1 MKLYVQIFKDGNFGN
16 CRFDVVSIPN
26 NQITVYELKQ
36 ILYGKYGVHH
46 SNQRLTV
53 KMCNKQ
59 FVIMS
64 NEYPLNFFF
73 IKEKSIIYVE
83 FIKAQSKMEEISQ
96 KMKRRDIKSK
106 YLNSLGILRR
116 CPPMEII
123 KESTI
128 EDIEDDYKSSIT
140 NASSYS
146 MVKKNRKVF
155 KNSPPKEFHKVILD
169 RLNKAIM
176 TNNIDE
182 FREILDNRYDFID
195 INKPIDK
202 YQKYSPIHYAALY
215 GYFEMVQ
222 DLIEKYKADVNL
234 VSSDKSDKWSA
245 LHLSSFKGYIEVVN
259 ILLQCKETNC
269 DLCLPKIGTALH
281 CACKRNNFK
290 IVSLLL
296 HKCDPKIRNDEGKLP
311 IDITND
317 SNIKKLLDKIMNG
330 NRINYSN
337 NIENGDESDV
347 KNKHDNNINTTNNN
361 NSHKKG
367 NCNSRFQFLNNISGI
382 PTQPPKYVGFLY
394 KKGKYLP
401 HYNLRYVQLDPLKG
415 LFFRYAKKEDYP
427 SKPLEVLLLK
437 DFINSK
443 MSNDSSQKYFYLEAT
458 FLPNQNHLF
467 RFESKEACNN
477 WNDAINKCSSYTK
490 YWDNLSKKYMD
501 IPLYLTTLSSD
512 IVEINYQNGENI
524 VIESKK
530 NGESNQVQK
539 KKQRRKNPYTNREED
554 YKLLEDPLLNNTTVG
569 FNSFTILDCLG
580 AGSFGKVFKVRM
592 KSNGEIY
599 AMKVINKKFL
609 MKNNQ
614 LRYALTECSVLK
626 QATSPFIL
634 TLYYSFQTPE
644 NLYMIIDY
652 CPGGDL
658 NFHIIQN
665 LFEEDEARFY
675 IAELI
680 LGIEHLH
687 ELDIIYRDLKPENI
701 LINEDNHIKLADFGL
716 AKEGVT
722 DIQNTKSFVGS
733 PAYLAPEMLMRKGVG
748 KSADI
753 YGIGAVLYEMICGTP
768 PFFSNNIKILYKNIS
783 QSKLMLHDYFSD
795 ELKDLLSQLLC
806 RDPNKRIGVSD
817 KNELKNHEWF
827 KDIDWDKLAKKQIDP
842 PLNLVEIKK
851 SLDHNANANNDM
863 KINLEDQ
870 DYTNE
875 NKGFKRISNFTFIRN
890 DNKK

>member
-1 MKLYVQIFKDGNFGN
+1 MKLYLQIFKDGNFGN
-16 CRFDVVSIPN
+16 CRFDIVCIPN
-26 NQITVYELKQ
+26 NQISVYELKL
-36 ILYGKYGVHH
+36 ILYGKYGVNH

-96 KMKRRDIKSK
+96 KIKRRDIKSK
-106 YLNSLGILRR
+106 YLNSLGILRH

-128 EDIEDDYKSSIT
+128 EDIDDDYKSSLT
-140 NASSYS
+140 NASGFN
-146 MVKKNRKVF
+146 VAKKNKRIF
-155 KNSPPKEFHKVILD
+155 KNSPPKEFRKVILD

-176 TNNIDE
+176 GNNLDE

-215 GYFEMVQ
+215 GYFEMMQ
-222 DLIEKYKADVNL
+222 DLIDKYKADVNL
-234 VSSDKSDKWSA
+234 VSSDKWSA
-245 LHLSSFKGYIEVVN
+245 LHLSSHKGYIEVVN
-259 ILLQCKETNC
+259 ILLQNKEINC

-281 CACKRNNFK
+281 CACKRNNFR

-296 HKCDPKIRNDEGKLP
+296 HKCDPKIPNDEGKLP
-311 IDITND
+311 IDTTND
-317 SNIKKLLDKIMNG
+317 ANIKKLLNKIMYPNAV
-330 NRINYSN
+330 NYSH
-337 NIENGDESDV
+337 NIENGNESDL
-347 KNKHDNNINTTNNN
+347 KIKHNNSINTINNN
-361 NSHKKG
+361 NSHKKCI
-367 NCNSRFQFLNNISGI
+367 NNSRFQFLNNITGI

-394 KKGKYLP
+394 KKGKILP
-401 HYNLRYVQLDPLKG
+401 HYNLRYVQIDPLKG

-437 DFINSK
+437 DYINSR
-443 MSNDSSQKYFYLEAT
+443 MTNDSSQKYFYLEVA
-458 FLPNQNHLF
+458 FLTNHLF
-467 RFESKEACNN
+467 RFESKEACNK
-477 WNDAINKCSSYTK
+477 WNEAINQCSTYTK
-490 YWDNLSKKYMD
+490 YWDNLSKKYID
-501 IPLYLTTLSSD
+501 IPLYLSTLSSD
-512 IVEINYQNGENI
+512 LVEINYQNGECK
-524 VIESKK
+524 VLESKK
-530 NGESNQVQK
+530 KSDEEANQVQK
-539 KKQRRKNPYTNREED
+539 KKPRRKNPYANREED

-569 FNSFTILDCLG
+569 FNSFTIEDCLG

-592 KSNGEIY
+592 KSNGELY

-614 LRYALTECSVLK
+614 LKYAITECNVLK
-626 QATSPFIL
+626 LATSPFIL
-634 TLYYSFQTPE
+634 TLYYAFQTPE

-716 AKEGVT
+716 AKEGIT

-795 ELKDLLSQLLC
+795 ELKDLLTQLLC
-806 RDPNKRIGVSD
+806 RDPKKRIGVTD

-827 KDIDWDKLAKKQIDP
+827 KDID
-842 PLNLVEIKK
+842 
-851 SLDHNANANNDM
+851 
-863 KINLEDQ
+863 
-870 DYTNE
+870 
-875 NKGFKRISNFTFIRN
+875 
-890 DNKK
+890 

>member
-1 MKLYVQIFKDGNFGN
+1 
-16 CRFDVVSIPN
+16 
-26 NQITVYELKQ
+26 
-36 ILYGKYGVHH
+36 
-46 SNQRLTV
+46 
-53 KMCNKQ
+53 
-59 FVIMS
+59 
-64 NEYPLNFFF
+64 
-73 IKEKSIIYVE
+73 
-83 FIKAQSKMEEISQ
+83 
-96 KMKRRDIKSK
+96 
-106 YLNSLGILRR
+106 
-116 CPPMEII
+116 
-123 KESTI
+123 
-128 EDIEDDYKSSIT
+128 
-140 NASSYS
+140 
-146 MVKKNRKVF
+146 
-155 KNSPPKEFHKVILD
+155 
-169 RLNKAIM
+169 
-176 TNNIDE
+176 
-182 FREILDNRYDFID
+182 
-195 INKPIDK
+195 
-202 YQKYSPIHYAALY
+202 
-215 GYFEMVQ
+215 
-222 DLIEKYKADVNL
+222 
-234 VSSDKSDKWSA
+234 
-245 LHLSSFKGYIEVVN
+245 
-259 ILLQCKETNC
+259 
-269 DLCLPKIGTALH
+269 
-281 CACKRNNFK
+281 
-290 IVSLLL
+290 
-296 HKCDPKIRNDEGKLP
+296 
-311 IDITND
+311 
-317 SNIKKLLDKIMNG
+317 
-330 NRINYSN
+330 
-337 NIENGDESDV
+337 
-347 KNKHDNNINTTNNN
+347 
-361 NSHKKG
+361 
-367 NCNSRFQFLNNISGI
+367 
-382 PTQPPKYVGFLY
+382 
-394 KKGKYLP
+394 
-401 HYNLRYVQLDPLKG
+401 
-415 LFFRYAKKEDYP
+415 
-427 SKPLEVLLLK
+427 
-437 DFINSK
+437 

-458 FLPNQNHLF
+458 FLSNHIF

-490 YWDNLSKKYMD
+490 YWDNLTKEYMD
-501 IPLYLTTLSSD
+501 IPLYLSSLSSD

-827 KDIDWDKLAKKQIDP
+827 KDIDWDKLAKKQINP

-851 SLDHNANANNDM
+851 SLDHNVNVNNDM

-875 NKGFKRISNFTFIRN
+875 NKGLKRISNFTFIRN

>member
-1 MKLYVQIFKDGNFGN
+1 MKLYIQIFKDGNFGN
-16 CRFDVVSIPN
+16 CSFDIVCVPN
-26 NQITVYELKQ
+26 NQITVFELKE
-36 ILYGKYGVHH
+36 ILYGKYGVNH

-59 FVIMS
+59 FVIMP

-106 YLNSLGILRR
+106 YLKSLGILQC

-128 EDIEDDYKSSIT
+128 EDIEDDYKTSNT
-140 NASSYS
+140 NINNHNYI
-146 MVKKNRKVF
+146 KKNKKKFR
-155 KNSPPKEFHKVILD
+155 NSPPKEYHNAIKE

-176 TNNIDE
+176 GNNLDE
-182 FREILDNRYDFID
+182 FREILDNKYDFID

-215 GYFEMVQ
+215 GYFEMMK

-234 VSSDKSDKWSA
+234 ISSDKWSA
-245 LHLSSFKGYIEVVN
+245 LHLSSYKGYVEVVN
-259 ILLQCKETNC
+259 ILIQNKDTNC

-296 HKCDPKIRNDEGKLP
+296 HKCDPRITNDEGKLP
-311 IDITND
+311 IEITND
-317 SNIKKLLDKIMNG
+317 SNIKKLLNKIMYPNK
-330 NRINYSN
+330 NYSN
-337 NIENGDESDV
+337 ENSIENNDESDLKV
-347 KNKHDNNINTTNNN
+347 KNDNYINNN
-361 NSHKKG
+361 NIHKKG
-367 NCNSRFQFLNNISGI
+367 NYNSRFQFLNNISGI
-382 PTQPPKYVGFLY
+382 PPQPDKYIGFIY
-394 KKGKYLP
+394 KKGKVLP
-401 HYNLRYVQLDPLKG
+401 HYNLRYVQLDPFKG
-415 LFFRYAKKEDYP
+415 LFLRYAQKADYP
-427 SKPLEVLLLK
+427 AKPLEVLLLK

-443 MSNDSSQKYFYLEAT
+443 ISNDSSEKYFYLETT
-458 FLPNQNHLF
+458 FHSNQLY
-467 RFESKEACNN
+467 RFESKEACNQ
-477 WNDAINKCSSYTK
+477 WNDALNKCSTYAK
-490 YWDNLSKKYMD
+490 FWENISKKYID
-501 IPLYLTTLSSD
+501 VPFYLSTLSSD
-512 IVEINYQNGENI
+512 LIEINQNGEI
-524 VIESKK
+524 KTIESNK
-530 NGESNQVQK
+530 NKDKDKENNQIQK
-539 KKQRRKNPYTNREED
+539 KKQRRKNPFTNREED
-554 YKLLEDPLLNNTTVG
+554 YKLLEDPILNNSTIG
-569 FNSFTILDCLG
+569 FNSFTIEDCLG

-599 AMKVINKKFL
+599 AMKVINKRFL

-614 LRYALTECSVLK
+614 LRYAITECNVLK

-716 AKEGVT
+716 AKEGVN
-722 DIQNTKSFVGS
+722 DVQSSKSFVGS
-733 PAYLAPEMLMRKGVG
+733 PAYLAPEMLMRRGVG

-795 ELKDLLSQLLC
+795 ELKDLLTQLLC
-806 RDPNKRIGVSD
+806 RDPNKRIGVVD

-827 KDIDWDKLAKKQIDP
+827 KDIDWDKLAKKQIEP
-842 PLNLVEIKK
+842 PLNLVEMKK
-851 SLDHNANANNDM
+851 RLDHKDNPEL
-863 KINLEDQ
+863 KINFEDK
-870 DYTNE
+870 DYTND
-875 NKGFKRISNFTFIRN
+875 NKGFKRISKFTFIRP
-890 DNKK
+890 DINK

>member
-1 MKLYVQIFKDGNFGN
+1 MKLYIQIFKDGNFGN
-16 CRFDVVSIPN
+16 CRFDVVVIPN
-26 NQITVYELKQ
+26 NQISVYELKQ
-36 ILYGKYGVHH
+36 ILYGKYGVNH

-106 YLNSLGILRR
+106 YLKSLGILQR

-128 EDIEDDYKSSIT
+128 EDIEDDYKSSNT
-140 NASSYS
+140 NINNYNII
-146 MVKKNRKVF
+146 KKNKKKF
-155 KNSPPKEFHKVILD
+155 KNSPPKEYHKAIQD

-176 TNNIDE
+176 GNNLDE
-182 FREILDNRYDFID
+182 FREIMDNRYDFID

-202 YQKYSPIHYAALY
+202 FQKYSPIHYAALY
-215 GYFEMVQ
+215 GYFEMMQ
-222 DLIEKYKADVNL
+222 DLIDKYKADVNL
-234 VSSDKSDKWSA
+234 ISSDKWSA
-245 LHLSSFKGYIEVVN
+245 LHLSSYKGYVEVVN
-259 ILLQCKETNC
+259 ILIQYKETNC

-296 HKCDPKIRNDEGKLP
+296 HKCDPRITNDEGKLP
-311 IDITND
+311 IEITND
-317 SNIKKLLDKIMNG
+317 ANIKKLINKIMYP
-330 NRINYSN
+330 NRINSN
-337 NIENGDESDV
+337 NNSSDYNDESDLKV
-347 KNKHDNNINTTNNN
+347 KNDNNINNNI
-361 NSHKKG
+361 HKKG
-367 NCNSRFQFLNNISGI
+367 NYNSRFQFLNNLSAI
-382 PTQPPKYVGFLY
+382 PSLPPKYVGFVY
-394 KKGKYLP
+394 KKGKILP
-401 HYNLRYVQLDPLKG
+401 HYNLRYVQLDPIKG
-415 LFFRYAKKEDYP
+415 LFLRYAQKADYP
-427 SKPLEVLLLK
+427 VKPLEVLLLK
-437 DFINSK
+437 DFINCK
-443 MSNDSSQKYFYLEAT
+443 ISNDSSEKFFYLEAT
-458 FLPNQNHLF
+458 FTSNHLY
-467 RFESKEACNN
+467 RFESREACNK
-477 WNDAINKCSSYTK
+477 WNDAINKCSTYAK
-490 YWDNLSKKYMD
+490 YWENISKKH
-501 IPLYLTTLSSD
+501 IEVPLYLSTLNTD
-512 IVEINYQNGENI
+512 IIEINCQNGELKT
-524 VIESKK
+524 IESKNK
-530 NGESNQVQK
+530 GESNQIQK
-539 KKQRRKNPYTNREED
+539 KKPRRKNPYANREED
-554 YKLLEDPLLNNTTVG
+554 YKLLEDPILNNTTVG

-599 AMKVINKKFL
+599 AMKVINKRFL

-614 LRYALTECSVLK
+614 LRYAITECNVLK

-675 IAELI
+675 ISELI

-701 LINEDNHIKLADFGL
+701 LINDDNHIKLADFGL
-716 AKEGVT
+716 SKEGVN
-722 DIQNTKSFVGS
+722 DVQSSKSFVGS

-806 RDPNKRIGVSD
+806 RDPNKRIGVMD

-827 KDIDWDKLAKKQIDP
+827 KDIDWDKLAKKQIEP
-842 PLNLVEIKK
+842 PLDLVEMKK
-851 SLDHNANANNDM
+851 RLDHKVNTEL
-863 KINLEDQ
+863 KINFEDK
-870 DYTNE
+870 DYTDDNR
-875 NKGFKRISNFTFIRN
+875 GFKRISKFTFIRQ
-890 DNKK
+890 DINK

>member
-1 MKLYVQIFKDGNFGN
+1 MKLYIQIFKDGNFGN
-16 CRFDVVSIPN
+16 CRFDVVVIPN
-26 NQITVYELKQ
+26 NQISVYELKQ
-36 ILYGKYGVHH
+36 ILYGKYGVNH

-96 KMKRRDIKSK
+96 KIKRRDIKSK
-106 YLNSLGILRR
+106 YLKSLGILQR

-128 EDIEDDYKSSIT
+128 EDIEDDYKSS
-140 NASSYS
+140 NANINNYNII
-146 MVKKNRKVF
+146 KKNKKKF
-155 KNSPPKEFHKVILD
+155 KNSPPKEYHKAIQD

-176 TNNIDE
+176 GNNLDE
-182 FREILDNRYDFID
+182 FREIMDNRYDFID

-202 YQKYSPIHYAALY
+202 FQKYSPIHYAALY
-215 GYFEMVQ
+215 GYFEMMQ
-222 DLIEKYKADVNL
+222 DLIDKYKADVNL
-234 VSSDKSDKWSA
+234 ISSDKWSA
-245 LHLSSFKGYIEVVN
+245 LHLSSYKGYVDVVN
-259 ILLQCKETNC
+259 ILIQYKETNC

-296 HKCDPKIRNDEGKLP
+296 HKCDPRITNDEGKLP
-311 IDITND
+311 IEITND
-317 SNIKKLLDKIMNG
+317 ANIKKLINKIMYP
-330 NRINYSN
+330 NRINSN
-337 NIENGDESDV
+337 NNSSDINDESDLKV
-347 KNKHDNNINTTNNN
+347 KNDNHINNN
-361 NSHKKG
+361 FHKKG
-367 NCNSRFQFLNNISGI
+367 NHNSRFQFLNNLSGI
-382 PTQPPKYVGFLY
+382 PSLPPKYVGFVY
-394 KKGKYLP
+394 KKGKILP
-401 HYNLRYVQLDPLKG
+401 HYNLRYVQLDPIKG
-415 LFFRYAKKEDYP
+415 LFLRYAQKSDYP
-427 SKPLEVLLLK
+427 VKPLEVLLLK
-437 DFINSK
+437 EFINCK
-443 MSNDSSQKYFYLEAT
+443 ISNDSSEKYFFLEAT
-458 FLPNQNHLF
+458 FTSNHLY
-467 RFESKEACNN
+467 RFESREACNK
-477 WNDAINKCSSYTK
+477 WNDAINKCSTYAK
-490 YWDNLSKKYMD
+490 YWENVSKKYID
-501 IPLYLTTLSSD
+501 APLYLSTLNCD
-512 IVEINYQNGENI
+512 VIEINFQNGEMKT
-524 VIESKK
+524 IESKTK
-530 NGESNQVQK
+530 EESNQIQK
-539 KKQRRKNPYTNREED
+539 KKPRRKNPYANREED
-554 YKLLEDPLLNNTTVG
+554 YKLLEDPILNNTTVG

-599 AMKVINKKFL
+599 AMKVINKRFL

-614 LRYALTECSVLK
+614 LRYAITECNVLK

-675 IAELI
+675 ISELI

-701 LINEDNHIKLADFGL
+701 LINDDNHIKLADFGL
-716 AKEGVT
+716 AKEGVN
-722 DIQNTKSFVGS
+722 DVQSSKSFVGS

-806 RDPNKRIGVSD
+806 RDPNKRIGVMD

-827 KDIDWDKLAKKQIDP
+827 KDIDWDKLAKKQIEP
-842 PLNLVEIKK
+842 PLDLVEMKK
-851 SLDHNANANNDM
+851 RLDHKVNTEL
-863 KINLEDQ
+863 KINFEDK
-870 DYTNE
+870 DYTDDNR
-875 NKGFKRISNFTFIRN
+875 GFKRISKFTFIRQ
-890 DNKK
+890 DVNK